1 MSIEIFDIAER
12 LKSLHKSSDPFELAE
27 CLGLRVRFHDLGYT
41 KGLYFITRRC
51 RFIFV
56 NENISEKL
64 QRIVV
69 AHEIGHDRLHRELAK
84 LGQLSEFSLYDMTST
99 PEREANIFAANILLD
114 DNDVEELARLQYTS
128 QQIAMELCVPEEML
142 IIKMIDMNER
152 GYRFRIPYIPR
163 ADFLGR

>member
-1 MSIEIFDIAER
+1 
-12 LKSLHKSSDPFELAE
+12 
-27 CLGLRVRFHDLGYT
+27 
-41 KGLYFITRRC
+41 
-51 RFIFV
+51 
-56 NENISEKL
+56 
-64 QRIVV
+64 
-69 AHEIGHDRLHRELAK
+69 
-84 LGQLSEFSLYDMTST
+84 MTST
-99 PEREANIFAANILLD
+99 PEREANIFASNILLN